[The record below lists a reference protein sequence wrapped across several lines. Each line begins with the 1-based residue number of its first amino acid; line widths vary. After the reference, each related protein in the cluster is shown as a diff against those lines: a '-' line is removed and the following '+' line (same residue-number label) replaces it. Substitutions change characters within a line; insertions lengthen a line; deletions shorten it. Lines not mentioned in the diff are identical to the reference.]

1 MHPPGKN
8 WETSVSV
15 YHGRPEKGSPFLLP
29 PAMCAIRQSRRE
41 YSFWRISFWQAAYLG
56 EKLTISR
63 SFMNRFLADSAFR
76 EEFTS
81 QLRDKT
87 ILFRLRGN
95 TLSRTIPY
103 QKNLKFRLKILPK
116 NNIIKKSRCKR
127 KVMCFY
133 YDVKSD
139 KKGVPL

>member
-1 MHPPGKN
+1 MEHFLQSLQ
-8 WETSVSV
+8 ESLLILAA
-15 YHGRPEKGSPFLLP
+15 REKGERQLSLLTAILKRLSSPV
-29 PAMCAIRQSRRE
+29 S
-41 YSFWRISFWQAAYLG
+41 
-56 EKLTISR
+56 SR

-103 QKNLKFRLKILPK
+103 QKNLKFRLKIQTK
-116 NNIIKKSRCKR
+116 NNIIKKSRCNR

-133 YDVKSD
+133 YNVKSD

>member
-1 MHPPGKN
+1 MEHFLQSLQ
-8 WETSVSV
+8 ESLLILAA
-15 YHGRPEKGSPFLLP
+15 REKGERQLSLLTAILKRLSSPV
-29 PAMCAIRQSRRE
+29 S
-41 YSFWRISFWQAAYLG
+41 
-56 EKLTISR
+56 SR

-103 QKNLKFRLKILPK
+103 QKNLKFRVKILPK

>member
-1 MHPPGKN
+1 MEHFLQSLQ
-8 WETSVSV
+8 ESLLILAA
-15 YHGRPEKGSPFLLP
+15 REKGERQLSLLTAILKRLSSPV
-29 PAMCAIRQSRRE
+29 S
-41 YSFWRISFWQAAYLG
+41 
-56 EKLTISR
+56 SR

-116 NNIIKKSRCKR
+116 DYIIKKSRCKR

-139 KKGVPL
+139 KKEVPL

>member
-1 MHPPGKN
+1 MEHFLQSLQ
-8 WETSVSV
+8 ESLLILAA
-15 YHGRPEKGSPFLLP
+15 REKGERQLSLLTAILKRLSSPV
-29 PAMCAIRQSRRE
+29 S
-41 YSFWRISFWQAAYLG
+41 
-56 EKLTISR
+56 SR

-116 NNIIKKSRCKR
+116 NNIIKKSRCNR

-133 YDVKSD
+133 YNVISD

>member
-1 MHPPGKN
+1 MEHFLQSLQ
-8 WETSVSV
+8 ESLLILAA
-15 YHGRPEKGSPFLLP
+15 REKGERQLSLLTAILKRLSSPV
-29 PAMCAIRQSRRE
+29 S
-41 YSFWRISFWQAAYLG
+41 
-56 EKLTISR
+56 SR

>member
-1 MHPPGKN
+1 MEHFLQSLQ
-8 WETSVSV
+8 ESLLILAA
-15 YHGRPEKGSPFLLP
+15 REKGERQLSLLTAILKRLSSPV
-29 PAMCAIRQSRRE
+29 S
-41 YSFWRISFWQAAYLG
+41 
-56 EKLTISR
+56 SR

-116 NNIIKKSRCKR
+116 NNIIKKNRCKR

>member
-1 MHPPGKN
+1 MEHFLQSLQ
-8 WETSVSV
+8 ESLLILAA
-15 YHGRPEKGSPFLLP
+15 REKGERQLSLLTAILKRLSSPV
-29 PAMCAIRQSRRE
+29 S
-41 YSFWRISFWQAAYLG
+41 
-56 EKLTISR
+56 SR

-103 QKNLKFRLKILPK
+103 QKNLKFQLKILPK

-139 KKGVPL
+139 KKEVPL